1 LRYYKTVLENPK
13 VARVAARD
21 VPDYFLA
28 HGEHWVTVP
37 NIVDFLGVSAVE
49 ARQIAGR
56 WRAKRLAF
64 SPTRGAYVLVP
75 PEYRTWGAVPASH
88 FVDDLMRFLG
98 HPYYVGYLSAAEIHD
113 AAHQRPQVFQVVTDA
128 RLRDREFG
136 RVRMTFVRSAA
147 TSERP
152 TVNVNTPTG
161 AMTVSTPE
169 VTVLDMASA
178 PEHSG
183 GLSNIATV
191 IASLIEDSK
200 LDVGALA
207 QAATGYPAAV
217 AQRTGWLIDF
227 VCTEL
232 DASVNLEALLAV
244 TARRSTPALLASGG
258 GRDGHHNDRWNVI
271 VNTDVEPDL

>member
-1 LRYYKTVLENPK
+1 MG
-13 VARVAARD
+13 ARVAARHL
-21 VPDYFLA
+21 PDYLLA
-28 HGEHWVTVP
+28 RGEHWVTVSE
-37 NIVDFLGVSAVE
+37 IVEFLGVSAVE

-56 WRAKRLAF
+56 WRAKHLAF

-75 PEYRTWGAVPASH
+75 PEHRTWGAVPASH

-98 HPYYVGYLSAAEIHD
+98 HAYYVGYLSAAEIHD

-147 TSERP
+147 VAARP
-152 TVNVNTPTG
+152 TVNINTPTG

-169 VTVLDMASA
+169 VTVLDMTSA

-183 GLSNIATV
+183 GLSNVATV
-191 IASLIEDSK
+191 IAGFIEDSK
-200 LDVGALA
+200 LDLDALA
-207 QAATGYPAAV
+207 QVATGYPTAT

-227 VCTEL
+227 VASEL
-232 DASVNLEALLAV
+232 GTNVNLSALAAA

-258 GRDGHHNDRWNVI
+258 GRDGRHNEHWNII